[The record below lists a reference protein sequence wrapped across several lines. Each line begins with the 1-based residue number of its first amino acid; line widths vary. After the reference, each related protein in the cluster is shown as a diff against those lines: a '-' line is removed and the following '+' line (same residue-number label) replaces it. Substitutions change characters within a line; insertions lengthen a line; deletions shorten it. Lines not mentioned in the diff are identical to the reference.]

1 MTLKLITAPAAE
13 PVLLADAKLHLRV
26 DHIADD
32 DLITSLITAAREAAE
47 HLTGRA
53 LITQTWERVLGA
65 FPSSDRLE
73 LGKPPV
79 ASITSITY
87 VDAAGD
93 STVMDPAD
101 YALDDATADAV
112 LLADTVT
119 AWPNTYDTANAVRV
133 RFVAGYG
140 DDGTSVPRAI
150 VAWMLLRIGTL
161 YKLREEVIAGVSVN
175 ELPQGYADR
184 LLDPYRSWSP

>member
-13 PVLLADAKLHLRV
+13 PVLLAHAKLHLRV

-47 HLTGRA
+47 HITGRA
-53 LITQTWERVLGA
+53 LITQTWERVLDA
-65 FPSSDRLE
+65 FPSSDRIE
-73 LGKPPV
+73 LGKLPV

-101 YALDDATADAV
+101 YALDYATADAV
-112 LLADTVT
+112 RRAKTVT

-140 DDGTSVPRAI
+140 EDGTSVPRAI
-150 VAWMLLRIGTL
+150 VSWMLLRISTL
-161 YKLREEVIAGVSVN
+161 YKLREEIIAGVSVA
-175 ELPQGYADR
+175 ELPGGYAER
-184 LLDPYRSWSP
+184 MLDPFCTYHA

>member
-65 FPSSDRLE
+65 FPSSAPTR
-73 LGKPPV
+73 
-79 ASITSITY
+79 
-87 VDAAGD
+87 
-93 STVMDPAD
+93 PA
-101 YALDDATADAV
+101 L
-112 LLADTVT
+112 
-119 AWPNTYDTANAVRV
+119 P
-133 RFVAGYG
+133 
-140 DDGTSVPRAI
+140 GTPTRRPGRRA
-150 VAWMLLRIGTL
+150 RTC
-161 YKLREEVIAGVSVN
+161 
-175 ELPQGYADR
+175 
-184 LLDPYRSWSP
+184 